1 MLKSIILNFIL
12 LYVLCSLL
20 FVILFIEGYSIFE
33 NDVGSCVRYE
43 LYIEIVFEMI
53 LLKEGIFVLLNLII
67 ILL

>member
-33 NDVGSCVRYE
+33 NDVGICVSYE

-53 LLKEGIFVLLNLII
+53 LLNEGIFVLLNLII